1 MIHLPSIQIW
11 QNNPKGTKPCSFSHI
26 STSLL
31 FIKLS
36 FLLSFF
42 FLFFP
47 SYLFTPFAAEFP
59 LGTTYPGSSPFSF
72 SPPSFLP
79 SPNRPCSSSPTTQFF
94 IAVKIKRRSTRNDE
108 FARLNKSLGRS
119 TQPFVFLT
127 LIPSRVSPVSGFLSK
142 IVSIHTVQVND
153 LMRFQT
159 PFLLDGAKGSI
170 RGSSRA

>member
-1 MIHLPSIQIW
+1 MFNRLSFSPSSKIFSNHHSFHPLFTLKKFSMIHPSSIQIW
-11 QNNPKGTKPCSFSHI
+11 QNHPKGTKPCSFSHI

-42 FLFFP
+42 FFVLFFP

-79 SPNRPCSSSPTTQFF
+79 SPNRPCSNSPTTQFF
-94 IAVKIKRRSTRNDE
+94 IAVKIKRRSTR
-108 FARLNKSLGRS
+108 
-119 TQPFVFLT
+119 
-127 LIPSRVSPVSGFLSK
+127 IC
-142 IVSIHTVQVND
+142 
-153 LMRFQT
+153 
-159 PFLLDGAKGSI
+159 
-170 RGSSRA
+170 SS

>member
-1 MIHLPSIQIW
+1 MIHPPSIQIW
-11 QNNPKGTKPCSFSHI
+11 QNHPKGTKPFSHI

-119 TQPFVFLT
+119 AFC
-127 LIPSRVSPVSGFLSK
+127 FLSFNFK
-142 IVSIHTVQVND
+142 PHVP
-153 LMRFQT
+153 RFGI
-159 PFLLDGAKGSI
+159 PF
-170 RGSSRA
+170 